1 MPSPSALWLLRCFFR
16 SRLTP
21 PLSTKRFRG
30 DYQWVRAPKEEKN
43 LEGWQVAVAK
53 HKERDRSKP
62 VEKDPLE
69 GISHHVLGQRFSLFT
84 THPSSPGS
92 PIFSPDGTHI
102 FSKLQAF
109 LRAQYPREGIQEVIT
124 PTIYKKGL
132 WEQSGHW
139 ENYKDDMFAVTGRG
153 AQGKVAGKE
162 IGDDEEY
169 GLKPMNCPGHC
180 LLFQSERRSYRD
192 LLIRYADFSPLH
204 RNEISGALSG
214 MTRLRRFHQD
224 DGHIFCR
231 PEQVE
236 EEITNTLKFVLT
248 VYKFFDLGRIHFRL
262 STRPETGCVG
272 SQEEWARAESQLR
285 AALENS
291 GMEVIYQKGG
301 GAFYG
306 PKIDII
312 VKDYNLKEH
321 QTATIQLDFQL
332 PRRLGLE
339 YHSPAPELEAQ
350 GIPVEN
356 RDAESMRRAGVLTP
370 VLIHRAVLGSL
381 ERFMA
386 LMIERYRGNWP
397 FWISPRQMIILT
409 VTTNEE
415 VLSYAKA
422 AVQTINSVPQ
432 KHHCMRPLD
441 AQDFTV
447 HTDFSDRS
455 ISKKVQEAKLKR
467 YNIIGIIG
475 QKNLKNEGKIDLSFH
490 GQSKLVNSWDVIE
503 KVLPG
508 SQSPV
513 QKLAA
518 HVYRGMPGVQ
528 MTPEMC
534 RQVMEK
540 LSEKYL

>member
-1 MPSPSALWLLRCFFR
+1 M
-16 SRLTP
+16 
-21 PLSTKRFRG
+21 
-30 DYQWVRAPKEEKN
+30 
-43 LEGWQVAVAK
+43 
-53 HKERDRSKP
+53 
-62 VEKDPLE
+62 
-69 GISHHVLGQRFSLFT
+69 SHQLLGQRFSLFT

-109 LRAQYPREGIQEVIT
+109 LRAQYPREGFQEVIT

-139 ENYKDDMFAVTGRG
+139 ENYKDDMFTVKGRG
-153 AQGKVAGKE
+153 ARGEVVGKE

-192 LLIRYADFSPLH
+192 LPIRYADFSPLH

-236 EEITNTLKFVLT
+236 EEITKTLKFVLT
-248 VYKFFDLGRIHFRL
+248 VYQLFDLGKIQFRL
-262 STRPETGCVG
+262 STRPQQTGRFIG
-272 SQEEWARAESQLR
+272 TEEEWDRAESQLSR
-285 AALENS
+285 AVQNS
-291 GMEVIYQKGG
+291 GREVIYQKGG

-306 PKIDII
+306 PKIDIL

-339 YHSPAPELEAQ
+339 YHCPAPELEAR
-350 GIPVEN
+350 GIATKD
-356 RDAESMRRAGVLTP
+356 RDAESMRRSGVMAP
-370 VLIHRAVLGSL
+370 VLIHRAILGSL

-397 FWISPRQMIILT
+397 FWISPRQLIILT
-409 VTTNEE
+409 VTTKEE
-415 VLSYAKA
+415 VLEYAKN
-422 AVQTINSVPQ
+422 AVQIITD
-432 KHHCMRPLD
+432 RPLGQGEQKQQQTHNQPQHRPLH
-441 AQDFTV
+441 AHSFTV

-455 ISKKVQEAKLKR
+455 IAKKVQEARLKR
-467 YNIIGIIG
+467 YNMIGIIG
-475 QKNLKNEGKIDLSFH
+475 QKNLKNDGKIDLSFG
-490 GQSKLVNSWDVIE
+490 GQSKLVNTWDVIE

-513 QKLAA
+513 QKLGA

-534 RQVMEK
+534 RKLMEK
-540 LSEKYL
+540 LSEAYL